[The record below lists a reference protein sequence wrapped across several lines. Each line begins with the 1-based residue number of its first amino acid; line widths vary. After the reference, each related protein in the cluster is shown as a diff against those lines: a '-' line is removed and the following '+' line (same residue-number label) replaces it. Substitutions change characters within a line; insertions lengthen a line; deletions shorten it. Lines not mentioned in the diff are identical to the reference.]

1 MTYWDTSALL
11 KPDVAG
17 PDSAYVATVAAQED
31 SLATSTIA
39 TSEMLCAL
47 YRKENTGGLKSGG
60 AHSTLRRFQRDVDDG
75 RIIAI
80 PYGSDIVTEVEK
92 VVQSALNRRRPA
104 WVRTLDA
111 IHIASALVG
120 GAKMFVATD
129 ERLRKV
135 AALVK
140 LKLIP

>member
-11 KPDVAG
+11 KLYVAE
-17 PDSAYVATVAAQED
+17 PDSAHFATVAAQED

-47 YRKENTGGLKSGG
+47 YRKENAGGLKNGG

-80 PYGSDIVTEVEK
+80 PYGSDIVTEIEK
-92 VVQSALNRRRPA
+92 VVKSVLNRPRPA
-104 WVRTLDA
+104 LVRTLDA
-111 IHIASALVG
+111 IHVASALVG

-135 AALVK
+135 AALVN